1 MAATISVLT
10 LFTCRECGYD
20 RTHAAQDFDRIA
32 RAGYGSEL
40 VDVLAER
47 LLPHVLS
54 QCEGVDVCL
63 DDVVDTFTR
72 AHEQALVKFRDPLP
86 QVLSRGRMVTPNHLD
101 VVIEE
106 ARGEGWDA
114 ARIADAVVYLESANH
129 QGLVLLS
136 AGRIARNR
144 PHGSEE
150 YVAYGW
156 IGLRT
161 ALLKFEPALGNR
173 FSTYAVLKITGAIR
187 DGERD
192 EDPLPKRLVTDRNK
206 AAKAT
211 AQLADA
217 LGRTP
222 TLAEVSAEIGDK
234 LASMLPRLGRA
245 ASLEELES
253 TFTIVDSSDV
263 HADVEK
269 SQLKEA
275 VDAALSDLDDHTRE
289 LADKVFRQ
297 ELPIKQVAAESGLSE
312 RDVHHA
318 LSHAREVLSGSL
330 VAWA

>member
-1 MAATISVLT
+1 MAATVSVLT

-20 RTHAAQDFDRIA
+20 RTHAAQDFDRVA
-32 RAGYGSEL
+32 RAGYGTEL

-47 LLPHVLS
+47 LLPHVAAR
-54 QCEGVDVCL
+54 CESLDVSHS
-63 DDVVDTFTR
+63 DVIETFTR
-72 AHEQALVKFRDPLP
+72 SHQEALERFCDPLP
-86 QVLSRGRMVTPNHLD
+86 QVQSRGRMVTPNHLD
-101 VVIEE
+101 AFIAS
-106 ARGEGWDA
+106 ARANGWDA
-114 ARIADAVVYLESANH
+114 PRIADAVVYLESANH

-173 FSTYAVLKITGAIR
+173 FSTYAVTKITGAIR

-206 AAKAT
+206 AARAT
-211 AQLADA
+211 AQLADT

-234 LASMLPRLGRA
+234 LAAMLPRLGRA
-245 ASLEELES
+245 ASLEELET

-297 ELPIKQVAAESGLSE
+297 ELPIKQVAADSGLSE
-312 RDVHHA
+312 RDVHQA
-318 LSHAREVLSGSL
+318 LARAREVLSGSL